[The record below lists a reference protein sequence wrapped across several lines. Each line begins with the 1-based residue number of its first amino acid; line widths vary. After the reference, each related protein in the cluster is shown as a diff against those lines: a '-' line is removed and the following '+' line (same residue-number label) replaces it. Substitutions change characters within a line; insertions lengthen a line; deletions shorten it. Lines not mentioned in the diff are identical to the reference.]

1 MGNTESSSPP
11 TGCLRHKNNSKSNN
25 SNPEQSL
32 PSLAMM
38 AVAQKIFLK
47 KVHILILRYAMA
59 KHSDDFGMI
68 ERQGFNMA
76 LTRANLSN
84 ITNVFDLLF
93 SMWDNADD
101 GKVSYKEFCL
111 GISPLACPSDNLS
124 VILRF
129 ALHVC
134 DDLDRKRIERKKL
147 QELLTGINSTASYF
161 GDAHLLTVEID
172 DIVEA
177 VFEEEESIS
186 HDKCVKQLSTNPYIK
201 RFVSGKARSNVRF
214 RDVLETNYIF
224 DKEKLVTEY
233 IIDGIDIQ
241 IPPAYGKETG
251 IVSKNWRSAS
261 SSISSRAYNKYKN
274 KNDKPSAASTKSHK
288 SFVDVPLTTTRCD
301 ENSGIHGNSMIIMAS
316 DGSRDPPPSVGSSK
330 SGSYNRPRS
339 VENSYLTY
347 PRTTVASPSPSTPTP
362 NDPLAPT
369 TMFLRHRQRVHFRNF
384 DL

>member
-134 DDLDRKRIERKKL
+134 DDLDHKRIERKKL
-147 QELLTGINSTASYF
+147 QELLTGKSQF
-161 GDAHLLTVEID
+161 LID
-172 DIVEA
+172 W
-177 VFEEEESIS
+177 F
-186 HDKCVKQLSTNPYIK
+186 
-201 RFVSGKARSNVRF
+201 FF
-214 RDVLETNYIF
+214 
-224 DKEKLVTEY
+224 
-233 IIDGIDIQ
+233 
-241 IPPAYGKETG
+241 
-251 IVSKNWRSAS
+251 
-261 SSISSRAYNKYKN
+261 
-274 KNDKPSAASTKSHK
+274 
-288 SFVDVPLTTTRCD
+288 
-301 ENSGIHGNSMIIMAS
+301 
-316 DGSRDPPPSVGSSK
+316 
-330 SGSYNRPRS
+330 
-339 VENSYLTY
+339 
-347 PRTTVASPSPSTPTP
+347 
-362 NDPLAPT
+362 
-369 TMFLRHRQRVHFRNF
+369 FL
-384 DL
+384 